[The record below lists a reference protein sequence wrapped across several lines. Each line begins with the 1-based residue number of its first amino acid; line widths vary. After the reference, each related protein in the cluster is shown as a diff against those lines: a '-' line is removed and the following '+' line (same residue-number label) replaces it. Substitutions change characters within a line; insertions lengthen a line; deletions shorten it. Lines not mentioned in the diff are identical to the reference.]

1 MVFNRRLWFIMI
13 FSYLGTLN
21 TTSIKFDD
29 SLNIHMA
36 GDQGSINW
44 NEVIKKEA
52 RGKND
57 EDLGEVQE
65 IGDTYVLVQKGLINK
80 ERFYIPQDEVE
91 SYDGDVLRFKL
102 SEDDIRSK
110 YLGDVHPSVSSTSDN
125 DSANYVG
132 EENKAGL
139 EESESARFPLAEEKL
154 NVSKREVTYK
164 EATLIKEPITETKT
178 VEVPLIYEELIVER
192 RPPTEATTSQH
203 QLKPPVNTREEIKIP
218 LKREEVEV
226 KKEPYVKEEVVL
238 KKKRVTEKK
247 TFTEEVKGEKLVEP

>member
-1 MVFNRRLWFIMI
+1 
-13 FSYLGTLN
+13 
-21 TTSIKFDD
+21 
-29 SLNIHMA
+29 MA
-36 GDQGSINW
+36 GEQGSINW

-57 EDLGEVQE
+57 EDLGEVQKV
-65 IGDTYVLVQKGLINK
+65 GDTYVLVQKGLINK
-80 ERFYIPQDEVE
+80 ERFHIPQDEVE

-102 SEDDIRSK
+102 SEDEIRSK
-110 YLGDVHPSVSSTSDN
+110 YLGDVDPLVSSTSDN
-125 DSANYVG
+125 DNANYV
-132 EENKAGL
+132 EENKVGL

-154 NVSKREVTYK
+154 DVSKREVTYK

-178 VEVPLIYEELIVER
+178 VDVPLTYEELIVER

-247 TFTEEVKGEKLVEP
+247 TITEEVKGEKLIES

>member
-1 MVFNRRLWFIMI
+1 
-13 FSYLGTLN
+13 
-21 TTSIKFDD
+21 
-29 SLNIHMA
+29 MA
-36 GDQGSINW
+36 GEQGSINW

-57 EDLGEVQE
+57 EDLGEVQNV
-65 IGDTYVLVQKGLINK
+65 GDTYVLVQKGLINK
-80 ERFYIPQDEVE
+80 ERFHIPQDEVE

-102 SEDDIRSK
+102 SEDEIRSK
-110 YLGDVHPSVSSTSDN
+110 YLGDVDPLVSSTSDN
-125 DSANYVG
+125 DNANYV
-132 EENKAGL
+132 EENKVGL

-154 NVSKREVTYK
+154 DVSKREVTYK

-178 VEVPLIYEELIVER
+178 VEVPLTYEELIVER

-203 QLKPPVNTREEIKIP
+203 QLKPPVNTREDMKIP
-218 LKREEVEV
+218 FKREEVEV

-247 TFTEEVKGEKLVEP
+247 TITEEVKGEKLVES

>member
-1 MVFNRRLWFIMI
+1 
-13 FSYLGTLN
+13 
-21 TTSIKFDD
+21 
-29 SLNIHMA
+29 MA
-36 GDQGSINW
+36 GEQGSLNW

-57 EDLGEVQE
+57 EDLGEVQKV
-65 IGDTYVLVQKGLINK
+65 GDTYVLVQKGLINK
-80 ERFYIPQDEVE
+80 ERFHIPQDEVE

-102 SEDDIRSK
+102 SEDEIRSK
-110 YLGDVHPSVSSTSDN
+110 YLGDIDPSVSSTSDN
-125 DSANYVG
+125 DNANYVG

-139 EESESARFPLAEEKL
+139 EESESARFPLAEEKID
-154 NVSKREVTYK
+154 VSKREVTYK
-164 EATLIKEPITETKT
+164 EATLIKEPIIETKT
-178 VEVPLIYEELIVER
+178 VEVTLRYEELIVER

-247 TFTEEVKGEKLVEP
+247 TITEEVKGEKLVES

>member
-1 MVFNRRLWFIMI
+1 
-13 FSYLGTLN
+13 
-21 TTSIKFDD
+21 
-29 SLNIHMA
+29 MA
-36 GDQGSINW
+36 GEQGSINW
-44 NEVIKKEA
+44 NEVLKKEA

-57 EDLGEVQE
+57 EDLGEVQKV
-65 IGDTYVLVQKGLINK
+65 GDTYVLVQKGLINK
-80 ERFYIPQDEVE
+80 ERFHIPQDEVE

-102 SEDDIRSK
+102 SEDEIRSK
-110 YLGDVHPSVSSTSDN
+110 YLGDIDPSVSSTSDN
-125 DSANYVG
+125 DNANYVE
-132 EENKAGL
+132 EENKVGL

-154 NVSKREVTYK
+154 DVSKREVTYK

-178 VEVPLIYEELIVER
+178 VEVPLTYEELIVER

-247 TFTEEVKGEKLVEP
+247 TITEEVKGEKLVES

>member
-1 MVFNRRLWFIMI
+1 MT
-13 FSYLGTLN
+13 GE
-21 TTSIKFDD
+21 
-29 SLNIHMA
+29 
-36 GDQGSINW
+36 QGSINW

-57 EDLGEVQE
+57 EDLGEVQKV
-65 IGDTYVLVQKGLINK
+65 GDTYVLVQKGLINK
-80 ERFYIPQDEVE
+80 ERFHIPQDEVE

-102 SEDDIRSK
+102 SEDEIRSK
-110 YLGDVHPSVSSTSDN
+110 YLGDVDPLVSSTSDDDN
-125 DSANYVG
+125 ANYV
-132 EENKAGL
+132 EENKVGL

-154 NVSKREVTYK
+154 DVSKREVTYK

-178 VEVPLIYEELIVER
+178 VEVPLTYEELIVER

-247 TFTEEVKGEKLVEP
+247 TITEEVKGEKLVES

>member
-1 MVFNRRLWFIMI
+1 MT
-13 FSYLGTLN
+13 GE
-21 TTSIKFDD
+21 
-29 SLNIHMA
+29 
-36 GDQGSINW
+36 QGSINW
-44 NEVIKKEA
+44 NKVIKKEA

-65 IGDTYVLVQKGLINK
+65 IGDTYVLVQKGLITK

-102 SEDDIRSK
+102 SEDNIRSK
-110 YLGDVHPSVSSTSDN
+110 YLGDVPPSVSSTSDN
-125 DSANYVG
+125 DSANYV

-164 EATLIKEPITETKT
+164 EATLIKEPKIETKT

-203 QLKPPVNTREEIKIP
+203 HLKPPVNTREEIKIP
-218 LKREEVEV
+218 LKREEVDV

-247 TFTEEVKGEKLVEP
+247 TINEEVRGEKLVES

>member
-1 MVFNRRLWFIMI
+1 
-13 FSYLGTLN
+13 
-21 TTSIKFDD
+21 
-29 SLNIHMA
+29 MA
-36 GDQGSINW
+36 GEQGSINW

-57 EDLGEVQE
+57 EDLGEVQKV
-65 IGDTYVLVQKGLINK
+65 GDTYVLVQKGLINK
-80 ERFYIPQDEVE
+80 ERFHIPQDEVE

-102 SEDDIRSK
+102 SEDEIRSK
-110 YLGDVHPSVSSTSDN
+110 YLGDVDPLVSSTSDN
-125 DSANYVG
+125 DNANNV
-132 EENKAGL
+132 EENKVGL

-154 NVSKREVTYK
+154 DVSKREVTYK

-178 VEVPLIYEELIVER
+178 VEVPLTYEELIVER

-247 TFTEEVKGEKLVEP
+247 KITEEVKGEKLVES

>member
-1 MVFNRRLWFIMI
+1 
-13 FSYLGTLN
+13 
-21 TTSIKFDD
+21 
-29 SLNIHMA
+29 MA
-36 GDQGSINW
+36 GEQGNINW

-57 EDLGEVQE
+57 EDLGEVQKV
-65 IGDTYVLVQKGLINK
+65 GDTYVLVQKGLINK
-80 ERFYIPQDEVE
+80 ERFHIPQDEVE

-102 SEDDIRSK
+102 SEDEIRSK
-110 YLGDVHPSVSSTSDN
+110 YLGDVDPLVSSTSDN
-125 DSANYVG
+125 DNANYV
-132 EENKAGL
+132 EENKVGL
-139 EESESARFPLAEEKL
+139 EESESARFPLGEEKL
-154 NVSKREVTYK
+154 DVSKREVTYK

-178 VEVPLIYEELIVER
+178 VEVPLTYEELIVER

-247 TFTEEVKGEKLVEP
+247 TITEEVKGEKLVES